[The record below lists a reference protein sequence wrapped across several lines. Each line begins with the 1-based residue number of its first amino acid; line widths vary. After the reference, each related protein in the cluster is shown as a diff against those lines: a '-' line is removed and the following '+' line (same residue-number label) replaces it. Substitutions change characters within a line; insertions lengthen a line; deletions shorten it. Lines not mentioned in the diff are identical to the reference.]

1 MSILSTLRN
10 IVTASDAA
18 DHGSLMNTISA
29 ASEWLA
35 EHDASQTIYANAIR
49 AARDEHQGNGHSNGR
64 REGVVELDDEVMVSA
79 GRDPGLYV
87 SAWVWI
93 DFEDEEE

>member
-1 MSILSTLRN
+1 MSILTTLRD
-10 IVTASDAA
+10 IVAASDAD

-35 EHDASQTIYANAIR
+35 EHDADQTKYATAIQ
-49 AARDEHQGNGHSNGR
+49 AARDEHHRDG
-64 REGVVELDDEVMVSA
+64 EVELDDEVMVSA
-79 GRDPGLYV
+79 GEDNGAYI

-93 DFEDEEE
+93 DFEDEEQGT